1 MRYTAVMTLRL
12 SAQIEKR
19 LEEAAQARGVSEETL
34 IEQAIDAFLTQEP
47 RRNSKGFVIP
57 SFAASVASTDPSWID
72 EHEKLLWND
81 NGTAL
86 LILGR

>member
-47 RRNSKGFVIP
+47 RRNAKGFVIP
-57 SFAASVASTDPSWID
+57 SFAGSVASTDPSWID
-72 EHEKLLWND
+72 EHENLLWND